1 MTDQES
7 AEIQTLS
14 VFMMWGGKPDTR
26 HNGTGELRTSYSDY
40 FSGTVTGI
48 DKSENGKQRTIANT
62 LTAREDRGVSKQR
75 QTGTAVAY
83 IWEKR

>member
-1 MTDQES
+1 MTDQEN

-26 HNGTGELRTSYSDY
+26 HNGTGELRTSPPA
-40 FSGTVTGI
+40 VAGI
-48 DKSENGKQRTIANT
+48 DKSDNGKQRTIANT
-62 LTAREDRGVSKQR
+62 LTAREDRGISKQR

-83 IWEKR
+83 MWEKR